1 LTQTARG
8 LPEPVVE
15 GEDQYELRPGVLKGL
30 ERLKWYL
37 WHSNVFQALQEL
49 QGLEMNL
56 DAAAFEAKDE
66 HARKLLRGVEDLHTY
81 VERYQAFIPNYGERY
96 RNVKTIASG
105 FCFFTIRL
113 LTT

>member
-1 LTQTARG
+1 

-66 HARKLLRGVEDLHTY
+66 HARKLYLRVFGYPCTHILPAKPLRGRLENLNSRPRPPVHQRL
-81 VERYQAFIPNYGERY
+81 
-96 RNVKTIASG
+96 NVVM
-105 FCFFTIRL
+105 L
-113 LTT
+113 N